1 MSDPRTVILR
11 HLLTEKGTRL
21 REKENKFF
29 FEVTAGANK
38 MEIKRAV
45 ETLFKVNVTG
55 VNTQIVRG
63 KTRRYGFRQRTG
75 TRPNWKKA
83 IVKLKSGQTIEA
95 LEQV

>member
-1 MSDPRTVILR
+1 MKDARTVILR

-21 REKENKFF
+21 REKEHKYFF
-29 FEVTAGANK
+29 HVATGANK
-38 MEIKRAV
+38 LEVKRAV

-83 IVKLKSGQTIEA
+83 IVQLKTGQTIEA
-95 LEQV
+95 LEKI